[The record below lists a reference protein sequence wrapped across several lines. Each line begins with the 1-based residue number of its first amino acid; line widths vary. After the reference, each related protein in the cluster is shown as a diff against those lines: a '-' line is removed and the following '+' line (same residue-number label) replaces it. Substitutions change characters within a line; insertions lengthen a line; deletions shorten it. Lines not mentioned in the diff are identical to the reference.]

1 MNDIFA
7 KALDKFLEAVE
18 QDLRKTE
25 LDDFKIRVFLDSY
38 KKTFH
43 EEFEIY
49 KQNKGVYP
57 TELEEL
63 IDDTLRMAISK
74 LEDAEL
80 KDTAEVLWALRA
92 EQRLERLE
100 NREEGEAGEIIA
112 FKKPR

>member
-1 MNDIFA
+1 MNDIFT

-18 QDLRKTE
+18 LDLRKTE
-25 LDDFKIRVFLDSY
+25 LDDFKIGVFLDFY

-49 KQNKGVYP
+49 NQNKGVYP

>member
-63 IDDTLRMAISK
+63 IDDTLRMTISK

-100 NREEGEAGEIIA
+100 DREEGESGEIIE

>member
-1 MNDIFA
+1 MNDIFT

-18 QDLRKTE
+18 LDLRKTE
-25 LDDFKIRVFLDSY
+25 LDDSKISIFLDSY

-49 KQNKGVYP
+49 KQYKGVEP
-57 TELEEL
+57 TELEEF
-63 IDDTLRMAISK
+63 IDDALRMTISK

>member
-1 MNDIFA
+1 MNDIFT

-18 QDLRKTE
+18 LDLRKTE
-25 LDDFKIRVFLDSY
+25 LDDFKIGVFLDFY
-38 KKTFH
+38 KKTFQ

-80 KDTAEVLWALRA
+80 KDAAEVLWALRA

-100 NREEGEAGEIIA
+100 DREEGESGEIIE

>member
-1 MNDIFA
+1 MNDIFT

-18 QDLRKTE
+18 LDLRKTE
-25 LDDFKIRVFLDSY
+25 LDDFKIGVFLDFY

-100 NREEGEAGEIIA
+100 NREEGESGEIIE